1 MTLTLTKTPATIEK
15 LKKKLHAM
23 NIPSAVVQVVA
34 SQEIVATPEIIT
46 SAKEEVREV
55 AEAVVSAKPV
65 VAKPNKVKRKKRLP
79 FQDEQL
85 VLYELL
91 NKHYPLCIDF
101 YNLKPFKLKIR
112 EDLYQALPL
121 LLPDVTVEELEI
133 HGRNLNRILGFLCR
147 QINYLK
153 TFEPNAPRYKLDGTI
168 EGVVTEQQATR
179 AKKQLTSIFD
189 SMRKKAVLKREN
201 EENKTIEFSQ
211 EQNKTNQE

>member
-1 MTLTLTKTPATIEK
+1 MTLTLNKTPTTIQKLKEK
-15 LKKKLHAM
+15 LQAR
-23 NIPSAVVQVVA
+23 NISSAIVQVVA
-34 SQEIVATPEIIT
+34 PQEVVAIPEIIA
-46 SAKEEVREV
+46 SAKEEVKEV
-55 AEAVVSAKPV
+55 VEAVVPAKSV
-65 VAKPNKVKRKKRLP
+65 ITKSNRVKHKKRLP
-79 FQDEQL
+79 FQDEKL

-112 EDLYQALPL
+112 EDLHQALPL
-121 LLPDVTVEELEI
+121 LLPDATAEELEI
-133 HGRNLNRILGFLCR
+133 HNINVNRILSFLCR

-189 SMRKKAVLKREN
+189 SMRQKREN
-201 EENKTIEFSQ
+201 Q
-211 EQNKTNQE
+211 ETVPVPTV